1 MSLALFSRL
10 KMGGVVFT
18 WRTGRYNFS
27 FFSEKDL
34 LKYLGE

>member
-18 WRTGRYNFS
+18 WRTGRYNF
-27 FFSEKDL
+27 FSKKNL